1 MAAYTLQNKTW
12 LDFFVEISDEKPDKK
27 VMDAAGKHLVEKASL
42 QRPSDA
48 VGATDVD
55 IRDTA
60 DYKDVSMPVRA
71 LMGRAIR
78 AANVISDEVKKR
90 RMIASPQQ
98 NSKSLETSIV
108 QAAGRDASGG
118 VIAAAVQSALE
129 EKWTIS
135 GLLGKAG
142 LAHTA
147 QTLIGP
153 LGSWAL
159 CKAEVD
165 NAEEEKRPAHA
176 YVEFLDKAMIGT
188 WLPAEATGGRSG
200 ITGEDASN
208 VDKEKLKDINEAL
221 KSLSETPRF
230 FRNLNQW
237 NATYDRFTIMA
248 VSTKMMTWLQLIS
261 YRQVITRIAE
271 EAKTT
276 GVSEL
281 LAVVYDEIQRKELRD
296 RCQRKDPDLKLDD
309 EFRMINKENLDIARA
324 KLPTILKNVKVVGTG
339 ASAGGGQS
347 SLGAIGGAHLAASD
361 HFRIQQNNAARV
373 MADTNVHQFLGAQQ
387 ALQNGGARVVQP
399 GGGRQPPPVPPPR
412 PSRRAA
418 DLPPA
423 EQRPVDAKT
432 GKPLSNK
439 KMKSKLF
446 MGGAKGVKH

>member
-1 MAAYTLQNKTW
+1 MSYTLQNKTW
-12 LDFFVEISDEKPDKK
+12 MDFFVDIPDEIPEKKNMDLARDHLKK
-27 VMDAAGKHLVEKASL
+27 KAL
-42 QRPSDA
+42 LDRPSDS
-48 VGATDVD
+48 VGASDQD
-55 IRDTA
+55 LRDT
-60 DYKDVSMPVRA
+60 DGCKDVQMPVRA

-78 AANVISDEVKKR
+78 AANVISEEVKKR
-90 RMIASPQQ
+90 RMIATPQQ
-98 NSKSLETSIV
+98 SSKSLETSIV

-118 VIAAAVQSALE
+118 VIAAAVQSALD

-135 GLLGKAG
+135 GLLGQAG
-142 LAHTA
+142 LAHTS
-147 QTLIGP
+147 QFLIGP
-153 LGSWAL
+153 IGSWAL

-165 NAEEEKRPAHA
+165 NAGEEKRQAHA
-176 YVEFLDKAMIGT
+176 YVEFLDKAMIAT

-248 VSTKMMTWLQLIS
+248 VCTKMMTWLQLTS
-261 YRQVITRIAE
+261 YRQVIARIAE

-276 GVSEL
+276 RVSEL
-281 LAVVYDEIQRKELRD
+281 LAVVYDEIHRKELRD
-296 RCQRKDPDLKLDD
+296 RCQRKDPDLKLDE
-309 EFRMINKENLDIARA
+309 EFRTINKENLDIARA
-324 KLPTILKNVKVVGTG
+324 KLPTILKNVRVVGAG
-339 ASAGGGQS
+339 GSAGGGQS
-347 SLGAIGGAHLAASD
+347 SLGAIGSAHLAASD
-361 HFRIQQNNAARV
+361 QFRIQQNSAARV
-373 MADTNVHQFLGAQQ
+373 MADTNVNQLLGSQQ
-387 ALQNGGARVVQP
+387 APQNGGARVVQQ
-399 GGGRQPPPVPPPR
+399 GGRQPPPAPPR

-439 KMKSKLF
+439 KMKSKLL
-446 MGGAKGVKH
+446 MSGAKGVKH